1 MKTLP
6 TTALTWMFT
15 RLPSPV
21 VALAAAA
28 LAVFFVSDV
37 AIPDFLP
44 FLDEALL
51 AFLFTGAMTEL
62 IQRRKARGGAIDA
75 SAVLVEEDGVAV
87 GVGDHEGSRA

>member
-1 MKTLP
+1 MKTFP

-15 RLPSPV
+15 RLPSFA

-28 LAVFFVSDV
+28 LAVFLVSDV

-44 FLDEALL
+44 FVDEAVL

-62 IQRRKARGGAIDA
+62 IQRRKARTGTPEVIDVTPIEVATAEVATAGGQ
-75 SAVLVEEDGVAV
+75 
-87 GVGDHEGSRA
+87 

>member
-1 MKTLP
+1 MKTFP
-6 TTALTWMFT
+6 TTAPTWMFT

-21 VALAAAA
+21 VAIAAAA

-62 IQRRKARGGAIDA
+62 IQRRKARAND
-75 SAVLVEEDGVAV
+75 SAVLIDQDGVPV
-87 GVGDHEGSRA
+87 GVGDHEGSGT